1 MEELFITKINIKN
14 VRHLKDI
21 SISLSTEKRKHLI
34 LTGKNGSGKTSV
46 LNAIRDY
53 LMFGVERQQLAH
65 FPNTVKGILDVTSQA
80 LEIQEE
86 LNKNPDSQYLQ
97 PRVTNIFQQIDGKLN
112 EMSWL
117 QQISL
122 ETIGNI
128 EKFTTQFHLGQF
140 LMVFFPAK
148 RPNYAY
154 LPYEMGYKF
163 NPNQFYGIQEN
174 IGTLFLRYLV
184 YLRIEASL
192 LRDEG
197 KNDEAH
203 GIYEWIESL
212 EKIIEKIFND
222 DSLKLE
228 FDRSTANYTYNIL
241 QTGREKADFNTLSD
255 GYSAILSIVSELIL
269 RMQQAPKPLRT
280 YEMQGIVLI
289 DEIETHLH
297 LELQKQIFPFLT
309 TVFPKIQFIV
319 TTHSP
324 FVISS
329 VENAVVYDLETHIRT
344 DALYGSSYEAIAE
357 AYFDVNKYSSEIQ
370 ERLKEYETLVK
381 KDTRNSV
388 EASRMIALE
397 QEFESLPK
405 FRSPELF
412 SSLRKLRN
420 RPAANGQSH

>member
-1 MEELFITKINIKN
+1 MEELFITKIDIKN

-21 SISLSTEKRKHLI
+21 SIPLSTEERKHLI

-46 LNAIRDY
+46 LNAIRDFLILGIQNQY
-53 LMFGVERQQLAH
+53 LAQIPKKQQAIAKFTAEEANFKKDLEN
-65 FPNTVKGILDVTSQA
+65 PNHPQL
-80 LEIQEE
+80 LEIQAAYLKAQQAVQNFFQENAWY
-86 LNKNPDSQYLQ
+86 LNIQL
-97 PRVTNIFQQIDGKLN
+97 L
-112 EMSWL
+112 
-117 QQISL
+117 
-122 ETIGNI
+122 
-128 EKFTTQFHLGQF
+128 FTRADLLIPNFHNGSF
-140 LMVFFPAK
+140 LLVHFDAK
-148 RPNYAY
+148 RSPSF
-154 LPYEMGYKF
+154 EKS
-163 NPNQFYGIQEN
+163 QGINKVQLAAKYNVKEE
-174 IGTLFLRYLV
+174 IGKQLIKYLV
-184 YLRIEASL
+184 YLRTEASL
-192 LRDEG
+192 LRDEQ
-197 KNDEAH
+197 KPEQS
-203 GIYEWIESL
+203 IQIEEWLSSFEQL
-212 EKIIEKIFND
+212 LKKIFND
-222 DSLKLE
+222 EGLKLE
-228 FDRSTANYTYNIL
+228 FDRSTANYTYNII

-269 RMQQAPKPLRT
+269 RMQQASKPLRT

-329 VENAVVYDLETHIRT
+329 VENAVVYDLETHICT

-357 AYFDVNKYSSEIQ
+357 AYFDVNKYSNEIQ
-370 ERLKEYETLVK
+370 ERLKEYETLIK
-381 KDTRNSV
+381 KETRTPA
-388 EASRMIALE
+388 EAAQMIALE

-412 SSLRKLRN
+412 STLRKLRN

>member
-1 MEELFITKINIKN
+1 MEELFITKIDIKN

-21 SISLSTEKRKHLI
+21 TIPLSTETRKHLI

-46 LNAIRDY
+46 LNALNFLLDT
-53 LMFGVERQQLAH
+53 GVRSQQ
-65 FPNTVKGILDVTSQA
+65 FNQLDTKLNSIKSYTHAIEQFS
-80 LEIQEE
+80 LEIEQNPDKKQSISNRDNAIYSRKQVENSILWFHQIPVE
-86 LNKNPDSQYLQ
+86 FTNINKIVLSFLHGEFIIASFAAKRKPQFEASNGVNKVNLPNVSGLPEGLNKQL
-97 PRVTNIFQQIDGKLN
+97 VK
-112 EMSWL
+112 
-117 QQISL
+117 
-122 ETIGNI
+122 
-128 EKFTTQFHLGQF
+128 
-140 LMVFFPAK
+140 
-148 RPNYAY
+148 
-154 LPYEMGYKF
+154 
-163 NPNQFYGIQEN
+163 
-174 IGTLFLRYLV
+174 YLV
-184 YLRIEASL
+184 YLRADASF

-197 KNDEAH
+197 KAEEAH
-203 GIYEWIESL
+203 QIEEWLASFEQL
-212 EKIIEKIFND
+212 LKKIFND
-222 DSLKLE
+222 EGLKLE

-329 VENAVVYDLETHIRT
+329 VENAVVYDLETRICT

-381 KDTRNSV
+381 KDSRTPA
-388 EASRMIALE
+388 EAAQMIALE
-397 QEFESLPK
+397 QEFESLPT

-412 SSLRKLRN
+412 STLRKLRN